1 MYATATQN
9 APSLYSSRSMSSV
22 YQQIGVETAI
32 IGAEPHRLITMLFD
46 GALVSFAQ
54 ARGALAAK
62 DIEAKCRHISKAV
75 RIVEEG
81 LRGGLDLRVG
91 GELAQNLHALYG
103 YVSARLTQA
112 NLRSDDAALEECARL
127 LTPLREAWLAIR
139 TDASAQTLKKEV
151 MA

>member
-1 MYATATQN
+1 MYATATQTS
-9 APSLYSSRSMSSV
+9 PSMYSSRSMSSV
-22 YQQIGVETAI
+22 YKQIGVETA
-32 IGAEPHRLITMLFD
+32 GAEPHRLISMLFD
-46 GALVSFAQ
+46 GALESIAQ

-62 DIEAKCRHISKAV
+62 DIEAKCRHISKGV

-91 GELAQNLHALYG
+91 GEIAHNLHALYG
-103 YVSARLTQA
+103 YIAARLTQA
-112 NLRSDDAALEECARL
+112 NLRSDDAALEECVRL
-127 LTPLREAWLAIR
+127 LSPLREAWLAIR

>member
-9 APSLYSSRSMSSV
+9 APSLYSSKSMSSV
-22 YQQIGVETAI
+22 YKQIGVETAI
-32 IGAEPHRLITMLFD
+32 VGTEPHRLITMLFD
-46 GALVSFAQ
+46 GALESIAQ

-62 DIEAKCRHISKAV
+62 DIEAKCRHIGKAV

-81 LRGGLDLRVG
+81 LRGGVDLRVG

-103 YVSARLTQA
+103 YIATRLTQG
-112 NLRSDDAALEECARL
+112 NLRSDDAALEECVRL

>member
-1 MYATATQN
+1 MYATATQT
-9 APSLYSSRSMSSV
+9 APSLYSSKSMSSV
-22 YQQIGVETAI
+22 YKQIGVETAI
-32 IGAEPHRLITMLFD
+32 VGTEPHRLITMLFD
-46 GALVSFAQ
+46 GALESIAQ

-81 LRGGLDLRVG
+81 LRGGVDLRVG

-103 YVSARLTQA
+103 YIATRLTQA
-112 NLRSDDAALEECARL
+112 NLRSDDAALEECVRL

>member
-9 APSLYSSRSMSSV
+9 APSLYSAKSMSSV
-22 YQQIGVETAI
+22 YKQIGVETAI
-32 IGAEPHRLITMLFD
+32 VGTEPHRLITMLYD
-46 GALVSFAQ
+46 GALESIAQ

-81 LRGGLDLRVG
+81 LRGGVDLRVG

-103 YVSARLTQA
+103 YIATRLTQA
-112 NLRSDDAALEECARL
+112 NLRSDDAALEECVRL
-127 LTPLREAWLAIR
+127 LSPLREAWLAIR